1 CLTVPLLVGL
11 DGVQKMSKSLGN
23 AIALEDPPREMY
35 GKTMSIPDTLMWEW
49 LLLLT
54 DVEES
59 TIAERKQAVAAG
71 TLHPK
76 RVKQELAR
84 RIVADYHGEAA
95 AREAEGEFERV
106 FAGGGVP
113 DEVPEVR
120 VDATAPLY
128 KVIVSA
134 GLAAS
139 NNEARRLI
147 SQGAVSIDG
156 ETTAGEEA

>member
-1 CLTVPLLVGL
+1 
-11 DGVQKMSKSLGN
+11 M
-23 AIALEDPPREMY
+23 
-35 GKTMSIPDTLMWEW
+35 
-49 LLLLT
+49 
-54 DVEES
+54 
-59 TIAERKQAVAAG
+59 
-71 TLHPK
+71 HPK
-76 RVKQELAR
+76 GVKQELAR

-95 AREAEGEFERV
+95 AREAEAEFERV

-147 SQGAVSIDG
+147 MQGAVSLDG
-156 ETTAGEEA
+156 ETASGDDAPNRTLAARSEPYLLKVGKRRFAKVRIA